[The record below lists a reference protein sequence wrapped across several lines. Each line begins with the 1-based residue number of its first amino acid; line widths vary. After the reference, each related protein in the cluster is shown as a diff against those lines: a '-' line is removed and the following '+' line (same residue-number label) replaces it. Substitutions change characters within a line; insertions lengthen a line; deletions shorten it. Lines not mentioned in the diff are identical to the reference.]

1 MRRKQTFLEDVNSI
15 KEFKEKL
22 HDPFVNEQ
30 LMKSM
35 IYEGN
40 LEVAF
45 SEMNNL
51 DEEKEKRFIDFM
63 HYVDKTLYNYS
74 GNDKDAK
81 RKLRIILSSAI
92 YLGRLYDKIKNY
104 TFRQFLLLC
113 CYSSMFSCEQF
124 EYFESVLD
132 QNILDCIIAK
142 DSSFYIQSDLLEIPF
157 MDIEDYEENK
167 EYIIRHINTSTVRE
181 LYDEIFN
188 MICLAFEKGDI
199 VL

>member
-1 MRRKQTFLEDVNSI
+1 MAKKQTFLEDVNSI

-30 LMKSM
+30 LIKCM

-51 DEEKEKRFIDFM
+51 DKEKEKKFIDFM

-167 EYIIRHINTSTVRE
+167 EYIIRHINTSTVKE

-188 MICLAFEKGDI
+188 MICMAFEKGEI

>member
-15 KEFKEKL
+15 EEFKLKL
-22 HDPFVNEQ
+22 HDDFVNEQ

-51 DEEKEKRFIDFM
+51 DKEKEKKFIDFM

-167 EYIIRHINTSTVRE
+167 EYIIRHINTSSVKE
-181 LYDEIFN
+181 LYDEIFD

>member
-15 KEFKEKL
+15 EEFKEKL

-35 IYEGN
+35 IFEGN

-45 SEMNNL
+45 SEMNSL
-51 DEEKEKRFIDFM
+51 DKEKEERFIAFM

-74 GNDKDAK
+74 GKDKDGK

-132 QNILDCIIAK
+132 QNVLDCIIAK

-167 EYIIRHINTSTVRE
+167 EYIIRHITTSTVKE

-188 MICLAFEKGDI
+188 MICLAFEKGEI
-199 VL
+199 ML

>member
-51 DEEKEKRFIDFM
+51 DAEKEKKFIDFI

>member
-30 LMKSM
+30 LMKCM

-51 DEEKEKRFIDFM
+51 DAEKEKKFIDFM

-104 TFRQFLLLC
+104 NFRQFLLLC

>member
-1 MRRKQTFLEDVNSI
+1 MRKKQTFLEDVNSI
-15 KEFKEKL
+15 EEFKLKL
-22 HDPFVNEQ
+22 HDDFVNEQ

-51 DEEKEKRFIDFM
+51 DAEKEKRFIDFM

-167 EYIIRHINTSTVRE
+167 EYIIRQINTSTVKE

-188 MICLAFEKGDI
+188 MICLAFEKGEI

>member
-1 MRRKQTFLEDVNSI
+1 MRKKQTFLEDVNSI
-15 KEFKEKL
+15 EEFKLKL
-22 HDPFVNEQ
+22 HDDFVNEQ

-51 DEEKEKRFIDFM
+51 DAEKEKRFIDFM

-167 EYIIRHINTSTVRE
+167 EYIIRHINTSTVKE

-188 MICLAFEKGDI
+188 MICLAFEKGEI

>member
-1 MRRKQTFLEDVNSI
+1 MAKKQTFLEDVNSI
-15 KEFKEKL
+15 EEFKAKL

-30 LMKSM
+30 LVQCM

-51 DEEKEKRFIDFM
+51 DKEKEKRFIEFM
-63 HYVDKTLYNYS
+63 HYVDRTLVNYS
-74 GNDKDAK
+74 GKDKDAK

-92 YLGRLYDKIKNY
+92 YFGRLYDKIKNY
-104 TFRQFLLLC
+104 NLRQFLLLC
-113 CYSSMFSCEQF
+113 SYSCVASCEQF

-132 QNILDCIIAK
+132 QNILNCIIEK

-157 MDIEDYEENK
+157 MDIYEYEEDK
-167 EYIIRHINTSTVRE
+167 EFTIRHIKTSTVKE

-188 MICLAFEKGDI
+188 MIRLAFERGEI

>member
-1 MRRKQTFLEDVNSI
+1 MRRKQTFLEDANSI

-51 DEEKEKRFIDFM
+51 DPEKEKKFIDFI

>member
-1 MRRKQTFLEDVNSI
+1 MRKKQTFLEDVNSI
-15 KEFKEKL
+15 EEFKLKL
-22 HDPFVNEQ
+22 HDDFVNEQ

-51 DEEKEKRFIDFM
+51 DAEKEKRFIDFM

-113 CYSSMFSCEQF
+113 CYSSMFSCEEF

-167 EYIIRHINTSTVRE
+167 EYIIRHINTSTVKE

-188 MICLAFEKGDI
+188 MICLAFEKGEI

>member
-1 MRRKQTFLEDVNSI
+1 MRRKQTFLEDVSSI
-15 KEFKEKL
+15 EEFKLKL
-22 HDPFVNEQ
+22 HDDFVNEQ

-51 DEEKEKRFIDFM
+51 DKEKEKKFIDFM

-167 EYIIRHINTSTVRE
+167 EYIIRHINTSTVKE

-188 MICLAFEKGDI
+188 MICMAFEKGEI

>member
-1 MRRKQTFLEDVNSI
+1 MRRKQTFLEDVNNI

-51 DEEKEKRFIDFM
+51 DAEKEKRFIDFM

-167 EYIIRHINTSTVRE
+167 EYIIRHINTSTIKE

-188 MICLAFEKGDI
+188 MICLAFEKGEI

>member
-15 KEFKEKL
+15 EEFKLKL

-45 SEMNNL
+45 SEMNSL
-51 DEEKEKRFIDFM
+51 DEEKEKRFIDFI

-74 GNDKDAK
+74 GNDKDGK

-132 QNILDCIIAK
+132 QNVLDCIIAK

-167 EYIIRHINTSTVRE
+167 EYIIRHITTSTVKE

-188 MICLAFEKGDI
+188 MICLAFEKGEI
-199 VL
+199 ML

>member
-51 DEEKEKRFIDFM
+51 DSEKEKKFIDFM

>member
-1 MRRKQTFLEDVNSI
+1 MRKKQTFLEDVNSI

-51 DEEKEKRFIDFM
+51 NKEKEEKFISFI
-63 HYVDKTLYNYS
+63 HYVDKTLYNHS

-104 TFRQFLLLC
+104 TFRQLLLLC
-113 CYSSMFSCEQF
+113 CYSSIFSCEQY

-167 EYIIRHINTSTVRE
+167 EYIIRHINNSTVKE

-188 MICLAFEKGDI
+188 MICLAFEKGEI
-199 VL
+199 ML

>member
-30 LMKSM
+30 LLKSM

-51 DEEKEKRFIDFM
+51 DAEKEKKFIDFM

>member
-1 MRRKQTFLEDVNSI
+1 MQVIENLKIKEKLV
-15 KEFKEKL
+15 KEFKLKL
-22 HDPFVNEQ
+22 HDDFVNEQ

-51 DEEKEKRFIDFM
+51 DAEKEKRFIDFM

-167 EYIIRHINTSTVRE
+167 EYIIRHINTSTVKE

-188 MICLAFEKGDI
+188 MICLAFEKGEI

>member
-51 DEEKEKRFIDFM
+51 DPEKEKKFIDFI

>member
-1 MRRKQTFLEDVNSI
+1 MRIKQTFLEDVNSI
-15 KEFKEKL
+15 EEFKEKL

-51 DEEKEKRFIDFM
+51 DKEKEKKFIDFM

-92 YLGRLYDKIKNY
+92 YLGRLYDKIKDY
-104 TFRQFLLLC
+104 TLRQFLLLC
-113 CYSSMFSCEQF
+113 SYSCVATCEQF

-132 QNILDCIIAK
+132 QNILDCIIEK

-157 MDIEDYEENK
+157 MDMEDYEEDK
-167 EYIIRHINTSTVRE
+167 EYIIRHIKTCTVKE
-181 LYDEIFN
+181 LYDEIFA
-188 MICLAFEKGDI
+188 MICMAFEKGEI

>member
-51 DEEKEKRFIDFM
+51 DAEKEKKFIDFM

-188 MICLAFEKGDI
+188 MICLAFEKGEI

>member
-1 MRRKQTFLEDVNSI
+1 MRRKQTFLEYVNSI
-15 KEFKEKL
+15 EEFKERL

-30 LMKSM
+30 LLKSM

-51 DEEKEKRFIDFM
+51 DAEKEKKFIDFM

-167 EYIIRHINTSTVRE
+167 EYIIRHINTSTVKE
-181 LYDEIFN
+181 LYDEIFD
-188 MICLAFEKGDI
+188 MICLAFEKGEI

>member
-1 MRRKQTFLEDVNSI
+1 MAKKQTFLEDVNSI
-15 KEFKEKL
+15 EEFKIKL
-22 HDPFVNEQ
+22 HDDFVNEQ

-51 DEEKEKRFIDFM
+51 DKEKEKRFIEFM
-63 HYVDKTLYNYS
+63 HYVDRTLFNYS
-74 GNDKDAK
+74 GKDKDAK

-104 TFRQFLLLC
+104 NLRQFLLLC

-132 QNILDCIIAK
+132 QNILNCIIEK
-142 DSSFYIQSDLLEIPF
+142 DSSFYVQSDLLEIPF

-167 EYIIRHINTSTVRE
+167 EYIIRHINTSTVQE
-181 LYDEIFN
+181 LYDEIFK

-199 VL
+199 LI

>member
-51 DEEKEKRFIDFM
+51 DAEKEKKFIDFM

>member
-1 MRRKQTFLEDVNSI
+1 MRKKQTFLEDVNSI

-63 HYVDKTLYNYS
+63 HYVDKTLHNYS

-132 QNILDCIIAK
+132 QNVLDCIIAK

-167 EYIIRHINTSTVRE
+167 EYIIRHINTSSVKE
-181 LYDEIFN
+181 LYDEIFD
-188 MICLAFEKGDI
+188 MICLAFEKGEI

>member
-1 MRRKQTFLEDVNSI
+1 MRKKQTFLEDVNSV

-51 DEEKEKRFIDFM
+51 DAEKEKKFIDFM

-167 EYIIRHINTSTVRE
+167 EYIIRHINTSTVKE

-188 MICLAFEKGDI
+188 MICLAFEKGEI

>member
-1 MRRKQTFLEDVNSI
+1 MAKKQTFLEDVNSI
-15 KEFKEKL
+15 EEFKAKL

-30 LMKSM
+30 LVQCM

-51 DEEKEKRFIDFM
+51 DKEKEKRFIEFM
-63 HYVDKTLYNYS
+63 HYVDRTLVNYS
-74 GNDKDAK
+74 GRDKDAK

-92 YLGRLYDKIKNY
+92 YFGRLYDKIKNY
-104 TFRQFLLLC
+104 NFRQFLLLC
-113 CYSSMFSCEQF
+113 SYSCVASCEQF

-132 QNILDCIIAK
+132 QNILNCVIEK

-157 MDIEDYEENK
+157 MDIYEYEEDK
-167 EYIIRHINTSTVRE
+167 EFTIRHIKTSTVKE

-188 MICLAFEKGDI
+188 MIRLAFERGEI

>member
-1 MRRKQTFLEDVNSI
+1 MAKKQTFLEDVNSI
-15 KEFKEKL
+15 EEFKEKL
-22 HDPFVNEQ
+22 HDPFVNDQ
-30 LMKSM
+30 LIKCM

-51 DEEKEKRFIDFM
+51 DKEKEKRFIEFM
-63 HYVDKTLYNYS
+63 HYVDRTLVNYS

-92 YLGRLYDKIKNY
+92 YFGRLYDKIKNY
-104 TFRQFLLLC
+104 NLRQFLLLC
-113 CYSSMFSCEQF
+113 SYSCVASCEQF

-132 QNILDCIIAK
+132 QNILNCIIEK

-157 MDIEDYEENK
+157 MDIYEYEEDK
-167 EYIIRHINTSTVRE
+167 EFTIRHIKTSTVKNCMMRY
-181 LYDEIFN
+181 L
-188 MICLAFEKGDI
+188 L
-199 VL
+199 

>member
-1 MRRKQTFLEDVNSI
+1 MRRKQTFLEYVNSI
-15 KEFKEKL
+15 EEFKERL

-30 LMKSM
+30 LLKSI

-51 DEEKEKRFIDFM
+51 DAEKEKKFIDFM

-167 EYIIRHINTSTVRE
+167 EYIIRHINTSTVKE
-181 LYDEIFN
+181 LYDEIFD
-188 MICLAFEKGDI
+188 MICLAFEKGEI

>member
-1 MRRKQTFLEDVNSI
+1 MAKKQTFLEDVNSI
-15 KEFKEKL
+15 EEFKAKL

-30 LMKSM
+30 LVQCM

-51 DEEKEKRFIDFM
+51 DKEKEKRFIEFM
-63 HYVDKTLYNYS
+63 HYVDRTLVNYS
-74 GNDKDAK
+74 GRDKDAK

-92 YLGRLYDKIKNY
+92 YFGRLYDKIKNY
-104 TFRQFLLLC
+104 NLRQFLLLC
-113 CYSSMFSCEQF
+113 SYSCVASCEQF

-132 QNILDCIIAK
+132 QNILNCIIEK

-157 MDIEDYEENK
+157 MDIYEYEEDK
-167 EYIIRHINTSTVRE
+167 EFTIRHIKTSTVKE

-188 MICLAFEKGDI
+188 MIRLAFERGEI

>member
-30 LMKSM
+30 LLKSM

-40 LEVAF
+40 FEVAF

-51 DEEKEKRFIDFM
+51 DAEKEKKFIDFM

-167 EYIIRHINTSTVRE
+167 EYIIRHINTSTVKE
-181 LYDEIFN
+181 LYDEIFD
-188 MICLAFEKGDI
+188 MICLAFEKGEI

>member
-51 DEEKEKRFIDFM
+51 DAEKEKKFIDFM

-167 EYIIRHINTSTVRE
+167 EYIISHINTSTVRE

>member
-1 MRRKQTFLEDVNSI
+1 MRKKQTFLEDVNSI

-22 HDPFVNEQ
+22 HDSFVNEQ

-45 SEMNNL
+45 SEINNL
-51 DEEKEKRFIDFM
+51 DAEKEKRFIDFM

-132 QNILDCIIAK
+132 QNVLDCIIAK

-167 EYIIRHINTSTVRE
+167 EYIIRHINTSSVKE
-181 LYDEIFN
+181 LYDEIFD
-188 MICLAFEKGDI
+188 MICLAFEKGEI

>member
-22 HDPFVNEQ
+22 HDPSVNEQ

-51 DEEKEKRFIDFM
+51 DPEKEKKFIDFM

>member
-1 MRRKQTFLEDVNSI
+1 MRKKQTFLEDVNSI
-15 KEFKEKL
+15 REFKEKL

-51 DEEKEKRFIDFM
+51 DAEKEKKFIDFM

>member
-15 KEFKEKL
+15 EEFKLKL
-22 HDPFVNEQ
+22 HDDFVNEQ

-51 DEEKEKRFIDFM
+51 DKEKEKRFIEFM
-63 HYVDKTLYNYS
+63 HYVDKTLYNHS

-81 RKLRIILSSAI
+81 IKLRIILSSAI

-132 QNILDCIIAK
+132 QNVLDCIIAK

-157 MDIEDYEENK
+157 MTMNQ
-167 EYIIRHINTSTVRE
+167 NVS
-181 LYDEIFN
+181 L
-188 MICLAFEKGDI
+188 
-199 VL
+199 

>member
-15 KEFKEKL
+15 EEFKEKL

-30 LMKSM
+30 LLKSM

-51 DEEKEKRFIDFM
+51 DAEKEKKFIDFM

-167 EYIIRHINTSTVRE
+167 EYIIRHINTSTVKE
-181 LYDEIFN
+181 LYDEIFD
-188 MICLAFEKGDI
+188 MICLAFEKGEI

>member
-15 KEFKEKL
+15 EEFKLKL
-22 HDPFVNEQ
+22 HDDFVNEQ

-51 DEEKEKRFIDFM
+51 DKEKEKKFIDFM

-167 EYIIRHINTSTVRE
+167 EYIIRHINTSTVKE

-188 MICLAFEKGDI
+188 MICMAFEKGEI

>member
-1 MRRKQTFLEDVNSI
+1 MRKKQTFLEDVNSI
-15 KEFKEKL
+15 EEFKLKL
-22 HDPFVNEQ
+22 HDDFVNEQ

-51 DEEKEKRFIDFM
+51 DKEKEDRFIEFM

-74 GNDKDAK
+74 GKDKDAK
-81 RKLRIILSSAI
+81 RKLRIIFASAI

-132 QNILDCIIAK
+132 QNVLDCIIAK
-142 DSSFYIQSDLLEIPF
+142 DSSFYVQSDLLEIPF

-167 EYIIRHINTSTVRE
+167 EYIIRHINTSTVQE
-181 LYDEIFN
+181 LYDEIFK

-199 VL
+199 LI

>member
-1 MRRKQTFLEDVNSI
+1 MRRKQTFLEDVSSI
-15 KEFKEKL
+15 EEFKLKL
-22 HDPFVNEQ
+22 HDDFVNEQ

-51 DEEKEKRFIDFM
+51 DKEKEKRFIEFM
-63 HYVDKTLYNYS
+63 HYVDRTLFNYS
-74 GNDKDAK
+74 GKDKDAK
-81 RKLRIILSSAI
+81 RKLRIILSSTI

-167 EYIIRHINTSTVRE
+167 EYIIRHINTSTVKE

-188 MICLAFEKGDI
+188 MICMAFEKGEI